1 MRKSI
6 IIACAVLIIS
16 ASAVTEIYAATA
28 DEIKARMRQRE
39 PAIEQLKD
47 AGVVGENNLGFLE
60 VRDNS
65 ADTKN
70 SVDTENKDRKAV
82 YEAIAKKLGSSA
94 EQVGKRRAAKI
105 AELAKTQQ
113 WLQDQSG
120 KWYQKK

>member
-1 MRKSI
+1 MKKTT
-6 IIACAVLIIS
+6 LIIFAATMITVGGMFS
-16 ASAVTEIYAATA
+16 LNAATA
-28 DEIKARMRQRE
+28 EEIKARMRQRE

-70 SVDTENKDRKAV
+70 AVDTENKDRKAV
-82 YEAIAKKLGSSA
+82 YEVIARKIGTSA

-105 AELAKTQQ
+105 VELGKSQQ
-113 WLQDQSG
+113 WFQDASG